1 MEDDSVLGSIAAAA
15 AQAAVAA
22 VAQFDL
28 GEVAAAAAAS
38 AATAATLAALQASG
52 LNGCINPKN
61 PRQAAATALQLSGVK
76 LIENETDEN
85 SFDLQRHVDAIRM
98 PSPPVTLEPKQTAFL
113 EDCLRICHRS
123 FEPEGDSFLSCVT
136 FQPET
141 SETGRHPLLIAPREL
156 AGLTWEVPQ
165 DRLIEM
171 SLFDEER
178 YNGDRLLI
186 NDKQLLQ
193 LYAAHFAQL
202 DVGELYPTLRLVG
215 PHITWMIT
223 EGSCSH
229 DIFLVHLSHNTFI
242 SAVNL
247 RRKSTSAEL
256 QRFPDL
262 AMCELGYSDS
272 LCVRCGSA
280 RQNSFRPVSSTQ
292 QLLWNGYTAG
302 TTTWSRVGDMV
313 TKSRL
318 DGGRRCRC
326 HQD

>member
-1 MEDDSVLGSIAAAA
+1 MADEEEEEDGDPFEEEEGDSDESEAEDDSVLGSIAAAA

-193 LYAAHFAQL
+193 LYRTQL
-202 DVGELYPTLRLVG
+202 TLRSSMSVSCTRHSGSLV
-215 PHITWMIT
+215 
-223 EGSCSH
+223 
-229 DIFLVHLSHNTFI
+229 L
-242 SAVNL
+242 
-247 RRKSTSAEL
+247 TS
-256 QRFPDL
+256 R
-262 AMCELGYSDS
+262 G
-272 LCVRCGSA
+272 
-280 RQNSFRPVSSTQ
+280 
-292 QLLWNGYTAG
+292 
-302 TTTWSRVGDMV
+302 
-313 TKSRL
+313 
-318 DGGRRCRC
+318 
-326 HQD
+326 